1 MTRRRVVITGL
12 GCVTALGESAETL
25 FEALLAGQSG
35 ISMLE
40 SFDTSAYP
48 VRFGGEIKDFD
59 VCKYIDKRDSK
70 RMDRFTQLAMGA
82 AINAVADSG
91 IDFSKED
98 PYRMGAIIG
107 TGIGGLKTIEE
118 QHCRLL
124 DKGPGKVSPFSVPR
138 LMANAASGNVAIQ
151 FGLRGPNFC
160 ISSACAS
167 GNHAVGEAY
176 WNIATGR
183 SDVQVTGGSEAA
195 VSHIGLASFCA
206 ARALSRKNDT
216 PQQASRP
223 FDRDRDGFVL
233 AEGAGILILEEFERA
248 KQRGAKIYG
257 ELLGYGATDDGY
269 HITSPLSDGAGAA
282 KAMSLALEHAELNPE
297 AVDYVNAHGTG
308 TELND
313 LAESSAIRDVFQAH
327 APKLSISSTK
337 SMLGHMLGATAA
349 VELIVSMMILNRG
362 IIPPTINLDNPDER
376 CGKDLDFVP
385 LKAKERDVKIAISN
399 SLGFGGHNSCL
410 IVGKV

>member
-12 GCVTALGESAETL
+12 GCITALGETTETL
-25 FEALLAGQSG
+25 FEALCTGQSG
-35 ISMLE
+35 ISMIE

-48 VRFGGEIKDFD
+48 VHFGGEIKNFD
-59 VCKYIDKRDSK
+59 VCKYIDRRESK

-91 IDFSKED
+91 LDFTQED
-98 PYRMGAIIG
+98 AYRMGAIIG
-107 TGIGGLKTIEE
+107 TGIGGLTTIEQ
-118 QHCRLL
+118 QHCRLR

-138 LMANAASGNVAIQ
+138 LMANAASGNIAIQ

-160 ISSACAS
+160 ICSACAS
-167 GNHAVGEAY
+167 GNHAVGEAFC
-176 WNIATGR
+176 NIASGR
-183 SDVQVTGGSEAA
+183 SDVQITGGSEAA

-206 ARALSRKNDT
+206 ARALSRQNDT

-223 FDRDRDGFVL
+223 FDRDREGFVL
-233 AEGAGILILEEFERA
+233 AEGAGIVVLEEYERA
-248 KQRGAKIYG
+248 KQRGAKIYA
-257 ELLGYGATDDGY
+257 ELLGYSATDDGH

-282 KAMSLALEHAELNPE
+282 KAIELALKDACLNPE
-297 AVDYVNAHGTG
+297 DVDYVNAHGTG

-313 LAESSAIRDVFQAH
+313 LAESRAIRTVFKDH
-327 APKLSISSTK
+327 AQKISISSTK
-337 SMLGHMLGATAA
+337 SMLGHMLGATAG
-349 VELIVSMMILNRG
+349 VELIISTMVLNKG

-376 CGKDLDFVP
+376 CGPELDFVP
-385 LKAKERDVKIAISN
+385 LKAKERDIKIAVSN
-399 SLGFGGHNSCL
+399 SLGFGGHNSCV